1 MSTERPIGR
10 RPPVC
15 ARWPL
20 TPAWV
25 IVLLAGPVI
34 WYLYFWAVYLAAEA
48 MCAGQSNDD
57 SVVLGV
63 PLVSALVVLATVVA
77 VVPIG
82 WFALRARRVD
92 PNRGHREQLAR
103 TGAMLGFVFVFAT
116 LFVGLPAV
124 FLPPC

>member
-1 MSTERPIGR
+1 MSTELPIGR
-10 RPPVC
+10 RPPVR

-20 TPAWV
+20 PPAWV

-48 MCAGQSNDD
+48 MCAGQSND